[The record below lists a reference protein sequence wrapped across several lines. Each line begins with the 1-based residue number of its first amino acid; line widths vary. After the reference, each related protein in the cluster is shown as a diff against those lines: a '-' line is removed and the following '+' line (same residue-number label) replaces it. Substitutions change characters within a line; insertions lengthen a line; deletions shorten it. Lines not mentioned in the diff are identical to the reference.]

1 MKRYQ
6 SKEGPYPVRLV
17 YESSEIDDICEGAL
31 REARFLPKEPAEIN
45 IDGFLEKFFGVHVLY
60 EDLGEGILGSTVFAS
75 TGRVTGILISSRIEE
90 DGSEVG
96 ERRARSTLAHEGGHG
111 LLHPQLFMEDT
122 QTGDFFGRPQPK
134 GKTPE
139 RFLCRKSDIGA
150 AGGTPYDGRWWE
162 WQANRAIGGLL
173 LPRKLVTT
181 VAAEFTTEGKFGP
194 ILEETKRPILERKVA
209 EIFNVNPA
217 VARIRIAEML
227 PPPGTQKRF

>member
-6 SKEGPYPVRLV
+6 CKEGPYPVRLV
-17 YESSEIDDICEGAL
+17 YEPSEIDDICEGAL

-122 QTGDFFGRPQPK
+122 PRQVTFSADHNQKEKHPKDFSAGSLTSVQR
-134 GKTPE
+134 PE
-139 RFLCRKSDIGA
+139 RPMMG
-150 AGGTPYDGRWWE
+150 AGGS
-162 WQANRAIGGLL
+162 
-173 LPRKLVTT
+173 
-181 VAAEFTTEGKFGP
+181 GKQTAP
-194 ILEETKRPILERKVA
+194 L
-209 EIFNVNPA
+209 A
-217 VARIRIAEML
+217 VYFFPENL
-227 PPPGTQKRF
+227 